1 MSPGKRARVSGQY
14 LEHLEKLKNLHQSG
28 VLSIE
33 EFEEQKKF
41 ALDNIRKINETPS

>member
-14 LEHLEKLKNLHQSG
+14 LEQLERLKDLHQSG
-28 VLSIE
+28 VLSLD

-41 ALDNIRKINETPS
+41 ALESKANRNTL